1 MHDQSAP
8 ESSPTL
14 TGGGAR
20 WFLTATA
27 IAGYGLTVF
36 GGFVPAMT
44 GAVVSAIAMIALGAA
59 LYIYTNTQLGP
70 VTAQPRLAGRAQA
83 VQRRYRTLAIASA
96 GALYLALV
104 VGALVTDRRAV
115 WDCLALPF
123 CPAPSD
129 LALIA
134 MTHRVLA
141 ALATLLMAVLAFQTW
156 RVRPER
162 ALRRAAGW
170 SFGLMLDFK
179 VASVHF
185 PIVSSDNLK
194 LIEKSSIK
202 NYGNYFGRIT
212 WQVRL
217 GRPTLPD
224 VVESMGSF

>member
-83 VQRRYRTLAIASA
+83 VQRRYRTLAITSA

-141 ALATLLMAVLAFQTW
+141 ALATLLMALALGAIFT
-156 RVRPER
+156 RY
-162 ALRRAAGW
+162 ALRLRREGTIGAAW
-170 SFGLMLDFK
+170 RLYKFSLLYLALLFGAM
-179 VASVHF
+179 VA
-185 PIVSSDNLK
+185 D
-194 LIEKSSIK
+194 
-202 NYGNYFGRIT
+202 RI
-212 WQVRL
+212 WL
-217 GRPTLPD
+217 A
-224 VVESMGSF
+224 